1 MLNLYK
7 IKRGEGNRSTQ
18 SMQRKMVHQ
27 ALIQRFEM
35 ASGLVSGRLLGWL
48 WSCSEQVLHKGSAQ
62 SCRCASQSGT
72 SRPYSWRYLGTAPLV
87 SIQSCENTGD
97 GFILGEMRGQTVSFD
112 GWSHPQ
118 VLDCLAKVL
127 DICVGVRHISE
138 AHKCFCSL
146 GRKLY

>member
-48 WSCSEQVLHKGSAQ
+48 
-62 SCRCASQSGT
+62 
-72 SRPYSWRYLGTAPLV
+72 
-87 SIQSCENTGD
+87 
-97 GFILGEMRGQTVSFD
+97 
-112 GWSHPQ
+112 
-118 VLDCLAKVL
+118 
-127 DICVGVRHISE
+127 
-138 AHKCFCSL
+138 
-146 GRKLY
+146 